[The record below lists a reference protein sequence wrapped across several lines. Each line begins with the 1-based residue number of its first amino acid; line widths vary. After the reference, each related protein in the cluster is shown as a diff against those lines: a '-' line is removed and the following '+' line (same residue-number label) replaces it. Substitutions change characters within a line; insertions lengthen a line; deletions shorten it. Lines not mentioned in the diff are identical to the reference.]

1 MNTGE
6 LINHRYVSDGGGA
19 LPAGGCFIV
28 YPGKDRPVNSIWE
41 EVFADG
47 LRDYR
52 ALKTLEKYKGRKFVM
67 DVLDKFGFSAFTTY
81 PHEEKIFMQF
91 IGKVHDLI
99 LQAEQII

>member
-1 MNTGE
+1 M
-6 LINHRYVSDGGGA
+6 
-19 LPAGGCFIV
+19 
-28 YPGKDRPVNSIWE
+28 
-41 EVFADG
+41 
-47 LRDYR
+47 
-52 ALKTLEKYKGRKFVM
+52 KTLEKYKGRKFVM